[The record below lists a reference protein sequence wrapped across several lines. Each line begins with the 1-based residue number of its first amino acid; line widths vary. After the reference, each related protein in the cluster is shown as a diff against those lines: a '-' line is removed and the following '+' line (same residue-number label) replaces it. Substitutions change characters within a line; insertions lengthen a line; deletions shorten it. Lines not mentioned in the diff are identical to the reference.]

1 MNKIELENQPF
12 IYPMPVVIVGAEVEG
27 KPNYMTAA
35 WVTPVNFKPVM
46 IGVTLGKSHY
56 TCKGIREH
64 GEFSLSIPSQD
75 QMRAVD
81 YVGLVSGNKADKSE
95 VFEAFYGELK
105 HAPMVK
111 ECPLTM
117 ECRVTE
123 VVSLKVDDLFIAEMA
138 GVYCSDDCLTG
149 GEIDIAK
156 ARPFVFT
163 MPDKGYWSLGE
174 KIGTGWE
181 SGKGYR

>member
-1 MNKIELENQPF
+1 MKIKLANQPF
-12 IYPMPVVIVGAEVEG
+12 IYPMPVVIVGAEVDG

-46 IGVTLGKSHY
+46 IGVALGRSHH
-56 TCKGIREH
+56 TCKGIRKH
-64 GEFSLSIPSQD
+64 GEFSLSIPSVD
-75 QMRAVD
+75 QMRVVD
-81 YVGLVSGNKADKSE
+81 YVGLVSGHKADKSD

-105 HAPMVK
+105 HAPMAK

-117 ECRVTE
+117 ECRVKN
-123 VVSLKVDDLFIAEMA
+123 VVDLNVDDFFIAELV
-138 GVYCSDDCLTG
+138 GTYCCEDCLTN
-149 GEIDIAK
+149 GEVDMLK

-174 KIGTGWE
+174 KIGAGWE